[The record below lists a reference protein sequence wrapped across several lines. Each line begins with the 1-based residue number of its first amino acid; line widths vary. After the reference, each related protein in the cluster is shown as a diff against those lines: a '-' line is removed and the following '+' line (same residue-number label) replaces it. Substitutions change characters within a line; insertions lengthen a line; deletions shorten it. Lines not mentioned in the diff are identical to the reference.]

1 MKKTSGKM
9 RAVLLTVM
17 ALTAFLL
24 AACRQDENAN
34 DMTDAVK
41 SIIELRIE
49 SGDFDG
55 AAAVLDNCDEGMFT
69 DEQMSSMKDYIASS
83 AAEYVSGKV
92 DSIIETD
99 GYKAAYEYLDGEL
112 PEILDDES
120 VELEKNRIRNLM
132 EEEIFIS
139 AEEAANNKDYVEALT
154 LLGSLDES
162 DGDVAA
168 AKKKYADE
176 YAEYII
182 GLDDRKEISA
192 EKILET
198 LSQAYLYTGSE
209 EIFSRIKAYSRP
221 GNIKVLE
228 KLRKSFAVSH
238 DTELNAFTLRT
249 VNFVDFVKKA
259 ATEKGGML
267 SAAISERDGEITFF
281 LVLAYST
288 DELLGTEEML
298 FNCDGRIMSFAV
310 KEAQREEKVIDL
322 DYDLEICGIFDSQNS
337 ERYALSK
344 LMDALSSAESITVT
358 AKGQTRDMDYVIP
371 RRQIDE
377 LMSVWRAYQVLK
389 ENPELFGEVYIESME
404 NK

>member
-1 MKKTSGKM
+1 M

-17 ALTAFLL
+17 AFLL

-34 DMTDAVK
+34 EMTDAVK

-221 GNIKVLE
+221 GNKI
-228 KLRKSFAVSH
+228 
-238 DTELNAFTLRT
+238 
-249 VNFVDFVKKA
+249 
-259 ATEKGGML
+259 
-267 SAAISERDGEITFF
+267 
-281 LVLAYST
+281 
-288 DELLGTEEML
+288 
-298 FNCDGRIMSFAV
+298 GRAHV
-310 KEAQREEKVIDL
+310 
-322 DYDLEICGIFDSQNS
+322 
-337 ERYALSK
+337 
-344 LMDALSSAESITVT
+344 
-358 AKGQTRDMDYVIP
+358 
-371 RRQIDE
+371 
-377 LMSVWRAYQVLK
+377 
-389 ENPELFGEVYIESME
+389 
-404 NK
+404 